1 MSVGKTPNFAGF
13 LTLRVTRLN
22 ASCYPLFVV
31 YYTLPLRFGDL
42 TAMPKNSAI
51 RSVLIIGSGPIVIGQ
66 ACEFDYAGSQAAR
79 SIRDE
84 GIEVALINSNPAT
97 IMTDPIN
104 ADHVYL
110 LPLEKKSIIQILEK
124 HRDMGRPIDAVLP
137 TMGGQTALN
146 LAIDCEKA
154 GIWSTY
160 DVKIIGVD
168 IKAIETTEDR
178 EKFRLLMLELGAGV
192 CKGRIARSFLEG
204 KEIAQEIG
212 FPLVIRPSYTL
223 GGTGGGF
230 VNTPEEFDKALTH
243 GLHASPVH
251 EVLVEQSVMG
261 WKEYELELLR
271 DNLGNFII
279 ICSIENFD
287 PMGVHTGDSITVAP
301 AMTLPDTLYQE
312 MRDLSIRVMSGIG
325 QFAGGCN
332 IQFSVNPETDDIIV
346 IEVNPR
352 VSRSSALASKATGYP
367 IAKIAA
373 KMAVGYNLDELMNP
387 ITGTTSAFFEPAID
401 YVIVKVPRWNFDKFP
416 GADRSLGLQMKS
428 VGEAMGIGRNFQE
441 ALQKACQSLEI
452 RRNGLGADGREL
464 TNQEALK
471 DSLAHPS
478 WDRLFHIY
486 DAFKAGMSFSTIQK
500 LTRIDPW
507 FLHQIEELIELE
519 REISQYDLDDLP
531 PELLRMAKQKGYA
544 DRQLAHILQVRESKI
559 YNYRQDHNIRRVF
572 KCVDTCA
579 AEFEAKTPYYYST
592 FNNQLPITQ
601 DRPEPV
607 SDLPGNESV
616 RSDRK
621 KIVVLGSGPNRIGQ
635 GIEFDYSCVHG
646 VLAAKEAGYETIMI
660 NCNPETVSTDPDI
673 ADKLYFEP
681 VFWEHVHAIIQHEKP
696 EGVIVQLG
704 GQTALKMA
712 EKLTRYGIKIIGTSW
727 EALDLAEDRGLFSG
741 LLRDLAIPYPKFG
754 TVREAEAAIDL
765 SRELG
770 FPLLVRP
777 SYVLG
782 GQSMKIVI
790 NEQELETHVMK
801 IMQDIPDNNILLD
814 HFLENAIE
822 AEADAICDGEDVYII
837 GIMEH
842 IEPAGIHSGD
852 SYALLPP
859 FDLSEAVIQQI
870 EEYTKKIAVALRTVG
885 LINIQF
891 AIKDETVYVIEAN
904 PRASR
909 TVPFICKAYQEP
921 YVNYATK
928 VMLGDKKVTDFDFKP
943 TKKGF
948 AIKIPVFS
956 FNKFPNVNKELGPE
970 MKSTGEGIY
979 FIDDLRD
986 DFFQKIYSERNL
998 YLSR

>member
-1 MSVGKTPNFAGF
+1 
-13 LTLRVTRLN
+13 
-22 ASCYPLFVV
+22 
-31 YYTLPLRFGDL
+31 
-42 TAMPKNSAI
+42 MPKDSSI
-51 RSVLIIGSGPIVIGQ
+51 KSVLIIGSGPIVIGQ
-66 ACEFDYAGSQAAR
+66 ACEFDYSGSQAAR
-79 SIRDE
+79 SIKQE
-84 GIEVALINSNPAT
+84 GIEVSLINSNPAT
-97 IMTDPIN
+97 IMTDPMN
-104 ADHVYL
+104 ADYVYL
-110 LPLEKKSIIQILEK
+110 KPLEKKSIVEILKK
-124 HRDMGRPIDAVLP
+124 HQEMGRPITHVLP

-146 LAIDCEKA
+146 LAIDCDKA
-154 GIWSTY
+154 GVWTKY
-160 DVKIIGVD
+160 GVGIIGVD

-178 EKFRLLMLELGAGV
+178 ELFRKKMIELGVGV
-192 CKGRIARSFLEG
+192 CKGRTAKSFLEG

-230 VNTPEEFDKALTH
+230 VNTPEEFDAALNH

-251 EVLVEQSVMG
+251 EVLIEQSILG

-271 DNLGNFII
+271 DHNQNIVI
-279 ICSIENFD
+279 ICTIENFD

-301 AMTLPDTLYQE
+301 AMTLPDTIYQK
-312 MRDLSIRVMSGIG
+312 MRDMAIKMMNGIG

-332 IQFSVNPETDDIIV
+332 VQFSLHPDTDEIIA
-346 IEVNPR
+346 IEINPR

-373 KMAVGYNLDELMNP
+373 KMAIGYNLDELMNP
-387 ITGTTSAFFEPAID
+387 ITGSTSAFFEPAID
-401 YVIVKVPRWNFDKFP
+401 YVIVKIPRWNFDKFP
-416 GADRSLGLQMKS
+416 GSDRKLGLQMKS
-428 VGEAMGIGRNFQE
+428 VGETMGIGRNFQE
-441 ALQKACQSLEI
+441 ALQKAAQSLEI
-452 RRNGLGADGREL
+452 KRNGIGADGKEEKD
-464 TNQEALK
+464 TEKLK
-471 DSLAHPS
+471 YCLEHPS
-478 WDRLFHIY
+478 WNRLFHIH
-486 DAFKAGMSFSTIQK
+486 DAFKAGLSFNTIQK
-500 LTRIDPW
+500 LTKIDKW
-507 FLHQIEELIELE
+507 FLRQIEEMVQLE
-519 REISQYDLDDLP
+519 NKMEAYSIQDVPYEKLVL
-531 PELLRMAKQKGYA
+531 AKKMGFA
-544 DRQLAHILQVRESKI
+544 DRQIAHMLRCKESEVHQKR
-559 YNYRQDHNIRRVF
+559 NDLNIKRVF
-572 KCVDTCA
+572 KCVDTCS
-579 AEFEAKTPYYYST
+579 AEFPAETPYFYST
-592 FNNQLPITQ
+592 FNTSFENP
-601 DRPEPV
+601 D
-607 SDLPGNESV
+607 NESV
-616 RSDRK
+616 VSDKK

-646 VLAAKEAGYETIMI
+646 VLAAKECGYETIMI

-681 VFWEHVHAIIQHEKP
+681 VFWENVWDIIQHEKP

-704 GQTALKMA
+704 GQTALKMS
-712 EKLTRYGIKIIGTSW
+712 EKLTKYGIKIIGTSY
-727 EALDLAEDRGLFSG
+727 EALDLAEDRGRFSKK
-741 LLRDLAIPYPKFG
+741 LVELDIPYPKFD
-754 TVREAEAAIDL
+754 TVRTADQAVEV
-765 SRELG
+765 SKELG

-790 NEQELETHVMK
+790 NENELEQHVLK
-801 IMQDIPDNNILLD
+801 ILSDIPDNNILLD

-822 AEADAICDGEDVYII
+822 AEADAICDGENAYII

-859 FDLSEAVIQQI
+859 FDLSENVIKQI
-870 EEYTKKIAVALRTVG
+870 EEYTKRIAIALDTKG

-891 AIKDETVYVIEAN
+891 AIKDEIVYVIEAN

-928 VMLGDKKVTDFDFKP
+928 VMLGANKVTDFDFKP
-943 TKKGF
+943 VQKGY

-979 FIDDLRD
+979 FIDDLTD
-986 DFFQKIYSERNL
+986 DFFLQVYSERNM
-998 YLSR
+998 YMSR